1 MSLMRGLL
9 DQARSMFQQHV
20 SETKKR
26 RANAELEA
34 SMAHRLERLRTQPR
48 DARGR
53 YMRTGGR
60 ATWKNRPTM

>member
-1 MSLMRGLL
+1 MSLLHRFLE
-9 DQARSMFQQHV
+9 QAKAVFHQHV

-34 SMAHRLERLRTQPR
+34 SMAHRLNRLRTQPR

-53 YMRTGGR
+53 YMRMGGR
-60 ATWKNRPTM
+60 ATWKNSRIV

>member
-1 MSLMRGLL
+1 MKLMRGFLE
-9 DQARSMFQQHV
+9 QAKAAFQQHV

-48 DARGR
+48 DAQGK
-53 YMRTGGR
+53 YMRTGSG
-60 ATWKNRPTM
+60 ATWKNRRTV

>member
-1 MSLMRGLL
+1 MSLMRGFLE
-9 DQARSMFQQHV
+9 QAKAVFQQHI

-34 SMAHRLERLRTQPR
+34 SMAHRLEKIRTQPR

-60 ATWKNRPTM
+60 ATWKNRRAV

>member
-1 MSLMRGLL
+1 MKLMRGFLE
-9 DQARSMFQQHV
+9 QAKTVFQQHI

-53 YMRTGGR
+53 YMRMGGR
-60 ATWKNRPTM
+60 ATWKNSRAV

>member
-1 MSLMRGLL
+1 MKLMHGFLE
-9 DQARSMFQQHV
+9 QAKAVFYQHV

-34 SMAHRLERLRTQPR
+34 SMTHRLERLRTQPR

-60 ATWKNRPTM
+60 ATWKNRRTV

>member
-1 MSLMRGLL
+1 MIRQKIVQFLRTKRME
-9 DQARSMFQQHV
+9 Q
-20 SETKKR
+20 KKR

-34 SMAHRLERLRTQPR
+34 SIAHRLNLRPQPR

-60 ATWKNRPTM
+60 ATWKNQNTV